1 MSKYYEETKSNYS
14 KDINHLVSFNR
25 NGLWI
30 KENIKS
36 KQRIINASK
45 LDGFKL
51 FDVSIYHLS
60 QNSNLIEK
68 IFSDE
73 ANIKNNNWELK
84 NVSILNLNNGIF
96 TEKNTMNII

>member
-45 LDGFKL
+45 LMDSNYLMFL
-51 FDVSIYHLS
+51 F
-60 QNSNLIEK
+60 
-68 IFSDE
+68 
-73 ANIKNNNWELK
+73 
-84 NVSILNLNNGIF
+84 
-96 TEKNTMNII
+96 II